1 MDKKGV
7 WRVKYIT
14 IIHHLINETRSY
26 HLRSSY
32 SDITYSVMKA
42 LASWDIFGI
51 NVRDR
56 GGTKQRHLTI
66 NLSPFIMNS
75 VTCNNGQQVLKR
87 FHTTNRAT
95 QTREV
100 PRLCTPTVPTQIGKP
115 TRIFTQRIT
124 RKTHRIYRS
133 EIFEPCAPGQ
143 LPAIGWNTTEAPY

>member
-51 NVRDR
+51 DVWDR
-56 GGTKQRHLTI
+56 GGTKQRHAKTSRELDVSI
-66 NLSPFIMNS
+66 NLSPFITNS
-75 VTCNNGQQVLKR
+75 VTLRNGQQVLR
-87 FHTTNRAT
+87 SFHTIRQVKCPGFAPPQYLHRQGNQLVYSHTELREIRIEFIRA
-95 QTREV
+95 R
-100 PRLCTPTVPTQIGKP
+100 
-115 TRIFTQRIT
+115 
-124 RKTHRIYRS
+124 
-133 EIFEPCAPGQ
+133 
-143 LPAIGWNTTEAPY
+143 